1 MTVQFSQG
9 FSNQYPWV
17 NLKGYSLYYI
27 WQGHP
32 ADEGEKH
39 FYQLKSKPDPEKVE
53 VMSAC
58 WDGYAGSYQLSA
70 EGSLILTRFHY
81 FLPNGLGESDALL
94 EELHGDFYLEFRTHF
109 EGDQLYVPFV
119 DGKVTVDQ
127 EQWVEVKRAYI
138 NMKTDKNGFS
148 TWFNRFIPNRL
159 FK

>member
-9 FSNQYPWV
+9 FSNQCPQV

-32 ADEGEKH
+32 ADKGEKH

-58 WDGYAGSYQLSA
+58 WDGYAGSYQLTA
-70 EGSLILTRFHY
+70 EGRLILTRFHY
-81 FLPNGLGESDALL
+81 FLPDGLGESDDLL

-109 EGDQLYVPFV
+109 EGDQLYVPFTE
-119 DGKVTVDQ
+119 GKVTIDQ
-127 EQWVEVKRAYI
+127 KQWVEIKRTYI
-138 NMKTDKNGFS
+138 NPKSNNTVFS
-148 TWFNRFIPNRL
+148 TWFKRLIPNRL

>member
-9 FSNQYPWV
+9 FSNQCPWV

-39 FYQLKSKPDPEKVE
+39 FYQLKSKPDPEKVG

-119 DGKVTVDQ
+119 QRKQKTRTLYF
-127 EQWVEVKRAYI
+127 EFLTFKRWR
-138 NMKTDKNGFS
+138 FS
-148 TWFNRFIPNRL
+148 GVFLDFLTASN
-159 FK
+159 